1 MILSMRASCAA
12 KCGGQDEIRWRN
24 GMFCLWK
31 SQVASRKHQKWAAI
45 LIFQLYAGNTFML
58 AAGFIRPFNAVL
70 LLSYI
75 FDRFRFTSALDPF
88 TPNAVSYLLRTFRPA
103 ASDSNKPLYNRA
115 SYFFSDNSA
124 TPGKVLP
131 SNNSKEA
138 PPPVETWLNSSSLPA

>member
-1 MILSMRASCAA
+1 MA
-12 KCGGQDEIRWRN
+12 KRNVLFMDE
-24 GMFCLWK
+24 K

-45 LIFQLYAGNTFML
+45 LIFQLYTGNTLML
-58 AAGFIRPFNAVL
+58 AAGFIRPSNAVL

-88 TPNAVSYLLRTFRPA
+88 IPNAVLYLLRTFRPT
-103 ASDSNKPLYNRA
+103 ASDSNKPLYNSA

-131 SNNSKEA
+131 SNNSNEA